1 MRKVVLSAAVS
12 LDGYIARSNGSV
24 DWLAM
29 EPERDFGA
37 FASTVDVAI
46 MGRKTHDVAL
56 TMGGIPQDSLT
67 YYVFSRSKPPGKIG
81 LAEYVNTPPKAFVA
95 NLRERSGKNIWLMGG
110 GELAREFLKAD
121 LVDLVEL
128 TMVPILLGEGIPLFP
143 GGFGQRNFSLTR
155 HQAYKSGLVSVTY
168 ARTPAV

>member
-24 DWLAM
+24 DWLPV
-29 EPERDFGA
+29 EPERDFMA
-37 FASTVDVAI
+37 FANTVDVAI
-46 MGRKTHDVAL
+46 MGRKTHDIAL

-81 LAEYVNTPPKAFVA
+81 RADYVNTPPKAFVA
-95 NLRERSGKNIWLMGG
+95 NLREQSGKNIWLMGG
-110 GELAREFLKAD
+110 GELAREFLKD
-121 LVDLVEL
+121 DVVDLIEL
-128 TMVPILLGEGIPLFP
+128 TVVPILLGEGIPIFP

-155 HQAYKSGLVSVTY
+155 HQAYKSGQISVSY
-168 ARTPAV
+168 ARASAM